1 MVKFRCFGAFGRVR
15 GQSPRSAEQGECR
28 VASVILIASATPIP
42 TLTVSHPPYY
52 TIPPAL
58 NPFEE
63 TYALVLQLCALHS
76 HAAEAVGVL
85 EELPVDKQ
93 LVPWVALCTAL
104 FAVDAEGERGY
115 SLLEDGEARGLE
127 APPALQEEALCFLC
141 ARSRREEVARRW
153 DLLVV
158 RGADI
163 VCHGASVFEPLS
175 LAFHAVRSTLSSF

>member
-141 ARSRREEVARRW
+141 ARSWREEVARRW

-158 RGADI
+158 SGAGP
-163 VCHGASVFEPLS
+163 VCHGASVFELLS
-175 LAFHAVRSTLSSF
+175 VSFHAVSTPSPF